1 MDEYYDEGEMDDQDD
16 YRYQDGQEDEE
27 LEDDDEA
34 NHPGFIQRDE
44 IEYDASQRITWF
56 GSHCGTCGVRKALC
70 REPCCGVWLGYERAQ
85 MIIYANRFKVS
96 AFFDEGG

>member
-34 NHPGFIQRDE
+34 NHPGFIQREE
-44 IEYDASQRITWF
+44 IEYDEEEYDLEDEESEQLMSSNT
-56 GSHCGTCGVRKALC
+56 H
-70 REPCCGVWLGYERAQ
+70 
-85 MIIYANRFKVS
+85 NRMMQEVQKN
-96 AFFDEGG
+96 